1 VALNF
6 CAWWFA
12 ITLVWWER
20 VRRPGHEFLPN
31 GLPLMGF
38 SMALVINTLMGSRC
52 AACSSLPREG
62 STPVENGISYRVT
75 LHQRR
80 KNRWLLKSQVDVS
93 SVPRG

>member
-1 VALNF
+1 MGMNALRRLALLALWILNF

-38 SMALVINTLMGSRC
+38 SMALVINTLMGF
-52 AACSSLPREG
+52 A
-62 STPVENGISYRVT
+62 V
-75 LHQRR
+75 
-80 KNRWLLKSQVDVS
+80 
-93 SVPRG
+93 RGLFKRH